1 MYEIPAGEPSKSR
14 EVKSAIEDFMLEHRC
29 TRDTVVVALGGGVVG
44 DLSGFLAATYMRGV
58 PVVQIPTSVMAMVD
72 SSVGG
77 KTAINVPAGKNLVGA
92 FHQPR
97 LIFADPTVLGSL
109 SRREVAE
116 GLAEAIKMGVIRDA
130 ELFRQM
136 AAHQERIAA
145 LDPDLMGEVLYKAI
159 AHKAEIVAIDEKET
173 GLRAT

>member
-77 KTAINVPAGKNLVGA
+77 KTAINVPAGKNMIGA

-97 LIFADPTVLGSL
+97 FVFADMQLLQSL
-109 SRREVAE
+109 ARREVAE
-116 GLAEAIKMGVIRDA
+116 GLAEAIKMGIIRDA
-130 ELFRQM
+130 TLFEL
-136 AAHQERIAA
+136 
-145 LDPDLMGEVLYKAI
+145 V
-159 AHKAEIVAIDEKET
+159 EKEHEK
-173 GLRAT
+173 

>member
-14 EVKSAIEDFMLEHRC
+14 EIKAAIEDFMLEKRC

-58 PVVQIPTSVMAMVD
+58 PVVQVPTSVMAMVD

-97 LIFADPTVLGSL
+97 FVFADMTLL
-109 SRREVAE
+109 RTLHRREVAE

-130 ELFRQM
+130 KLF
-136 AAHQERIAA
+136 
-145 LDPDLMGEVLYKAI
+145 DLMESQSAKILELDAKTAGHVIY
-159 AHKAEIVAIDEKET
+159 
-173 GLRAT
+173 